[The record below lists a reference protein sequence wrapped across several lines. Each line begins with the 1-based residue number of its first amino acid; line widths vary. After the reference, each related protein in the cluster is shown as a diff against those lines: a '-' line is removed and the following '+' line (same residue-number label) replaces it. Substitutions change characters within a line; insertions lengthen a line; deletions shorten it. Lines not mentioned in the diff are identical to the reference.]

1 MANLP
6 DITFI
11 GFGEAGSAFTQGW
24 RSANLSPNIKA
35 FDVKTDDDDLR
46 AAKMADYAHKNI
58 DGKLLVQDAITQSGV
73 IFSMV
78 TADQAAKAAANT
90 AEYIEQGQYYF
101 DCNSCAPE
109 TKRSNAKLINAAG
122 GRYVDVAVMAPVHPN
137 LHHAPLL
144 ICGENAADALAIFN
158 RLDMKAT
165 IVEGDVGQ
173 SSSIKMVRSIMIKG
187 LEALNAECLLSARKL
202 GIDETILASLEKSFP
217 EFGWHK
223 RSGYMLERMMM
234 HGIRRAAEMREV
246 ALTVEQLGLHNSMA
260 KATVEWHQLIGDMQ
274 LTAESEDFE
283 PLSDQLLAKIAEER
297 T

>member
-90 AEYIEQGQYYF
+90 AEYIEQG
-101 DCNSCAPE
+101 
-109 TKRSNAKLINAAG
+109 
-122 GRYVDVAVMAPVHPN
+122 
-137 LHHAPLL
+137 
-144 ICGENAADALAIFN
+144 
-158 RLDMKAT
+158 
-165 IVEGDVGQ
+165 
-173 SSSIKMVRSIMIKG
+173 
-187 LEALNAECLLSARKL
+187 
-202 GIDETILASLEKSFP
+202 
-217 EFGWHK
+217 
-223 RSGYMLERMMM
+223 
-234 HGIRRAAEMREV
+234 
-246 ALTVEQLGLHNSMA
+246 
-260 KATVEWHQLIGDMQ
+260 
-274 LTAESEDFE
+274 
-283 PLSDQLLAKIAEER
+283 
-297 T
+297 